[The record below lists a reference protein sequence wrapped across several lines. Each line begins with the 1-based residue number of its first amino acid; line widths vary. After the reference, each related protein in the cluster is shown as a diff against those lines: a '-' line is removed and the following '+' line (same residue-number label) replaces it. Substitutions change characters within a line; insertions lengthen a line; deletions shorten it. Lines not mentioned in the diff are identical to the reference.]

1 MIAGAGKI
9 VVPYQSGQRL
19 RAGFGSPAEA
29 RAACQLLKAAG
40 DACFV
45 VR

>member
-1 MIAGAGKI
+1 VAGAGKI
-9 VVPYQSGQRL
+9 VVPYQGGFRL
-19 RAGFGSPAEA
+19 RAGFASPAEA
-29 RAACQLLKAAG
+29 SRACQLLKVAG